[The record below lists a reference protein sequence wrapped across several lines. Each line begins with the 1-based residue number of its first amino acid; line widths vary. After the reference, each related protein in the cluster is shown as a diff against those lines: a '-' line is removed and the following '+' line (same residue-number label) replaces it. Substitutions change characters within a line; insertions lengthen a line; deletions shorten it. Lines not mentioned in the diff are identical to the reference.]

1 MFPQKPKQTNRSPLV
16 ASPFPMIQL
25 TGSRWKPVTPQ
36 TLPTTIISDHRT
48 CLSWAA
54 SCGCPDLVGWM
65 DEAVFEVWALYLHH
79 AKLLNKRLKV
89 EHILK
94 KEMLQSYMQ
103 IMQTPVA
110 LDIRVWVDWEKN
122 FEIPLTVAL
131 IDVKWCFTLLDLY
144 KSSVFVCAQNDKEN
158 TVVTFR
164 SQQGS
169 TSPKFHSTQK
179 VADMV
184 ILRVIVCSL
193 WAM

>member
-1 MFPQKPKQTNRSPLV
+1 
-16 ASPFPMIQL
+16 
-25 TGSRWKPVTPQ
+25 
-36 TLPTTIISDHRT
+36 
-48 CLSWAA
+48 
-54 SCGCPDLVGWM
+54 M